1 MNTNMPFG
9 FNPNMM
15 PNNQM
20 PMMPNNFQSGYD
32 YNLIEQ
38 RLQTLERKVVNI
50 EKKLN
55 GTNSTP
61 NNLDYNYNY
70 TSSMHMM

>member
-9 FNPNMM
+9 INPNMM
-15 PNNQM
+15 PNNQI

-38 RLQTLERKVVNI
+38 RLQTLERKVQAI

-55 GTNSTP
+55 TTNSTP
-61 NNLDYNYNY
+61 NNLDFNYNY

>member
-9 FNPNMM
+9 INPNMM
-15 PNNQM
+15 PNNQI

-38 RLQTLERKVVNI
+38 RLQTLERKVQVI

-55 GTNSTP
+55 TTNSTP

>member
-9 FNPNMM
+9 INPNMM
-15 PNNQM
+15 PNNQI

-38 RLQTLERKVVNI
+38 RLQTLERKVQAI
-50 EKKLN
+50 EKELN
-55 GTNSTP
+55 TTNSTP

>member
-1 MNTNMPFG
+1 MNTNIPFG
-9 FNPNMM
+9 INPNMM
-15 PNNQM
+15 PNNQI

-38 RLQTLERKVVNI
+38 RLQTLERKVQAI

-55 GTNSTP
+55 TTNSTP

>member
-9 FNPNMM
+9 INPNMM
-15 PNNQM
+15 PNNQI

-38 RLQTLERKVVNI
+38 RLQTLERKVQAI

-55 GTNSTP
+55 TNNSTP

>member
-9 FNPNMM
+9 INPNMM
-15 PNNQM
+15 PNNQI

-38 RLQTLERKVVNI
+38 RLQTLERKVQAI
-50 EKKLN
+50 EKKIK
-55 GTNSTP
+55 
-61 NNLDYNYNY
+61 
-70 TSSMHMM
+70 

>member
-9 FNPNMM
+9 INPNMM
-15 PNNQM
+15 PNNQI

-38 RLQTLERKVVNI
+38 RLQTLERKVQAI

-55 GTNSTP
+55 TTNSTP

-70 TSSMHMM
+70 TSSMHMI

>member
-38 RLQTLERKVVNI
+38 RLQTLERKVANI
-50 EKKLN
+50 EKKIKW
-55 GTNSTP
+55 
-61 NNLDYNYNY
+61 D
-70 TSSMHMM
+70 

>member
-9 FNPNMM
+9 INPNMM
-15 PNNQM
+15 PNNQI

-38 RLQTLERKVVNI
+38 RLQTLERKVQAI
-50 EKKLN
+50 EKNLN
-55 GTNSTP
+55 TTNSTP

>member
-9 FNPNMM
+9 INPNMM
-15 PNNQM
+15 PNNQI

-38 RLQTLERKVVNI
+38 RLQTLERKVQAI

-55 GTNSTP
+55 NTTSTP

>member
-9 FNPNMM
+9 INPN
-15 PNNQM
+15 
-20 PMMPNNFQSGYD
+20 MMPNNFQSGYD

-38 RLQTLERKVVNI
+38 RLQTLERKVQAI

-55 GTNSTP
+55 NTNSTP

>member
-9 FNPNMM
+9 INPNMM
-15 PNNQM
+15 PNNQI

-38 RLQTLERKVVNI
+38 RLQTLERKVQAI

-55 GTNSTP
+55 TTNSTP

-70 TSSMHMM
+70 ASSMHMM

>member
-9 FNPNMM
+9 INPNMM
-15 PNNQM
+15 PNNQIQ
-20 PMMPNNFQSGYD
+20 MMPNNFQSGYD

-38 RLQTLERKVVNI
+38 RLQTLERKVQAI

-55 GTNSTP
+55 NTNSTP

>member
-38 RLQTLERKVVNI
+38 RLQTLERKVANI

-55 GTNSTP
+55 GTNSIP